1 MKVSVG
7 TTEFMRWAG
16 ATLGIT
22 SLATATSVVLL
33 YAVGTEFAWAIF
45 AGLYVWLAVSIL
57 MWLGAPRYLG
67 PAVRR
72 PSAHSPW
79 RTLDLVA
86 SLRGDVLIRAGATEQ
101 DAVRCAEMHRIIEKL
116 CARIHNAATSPKC
129 RRWQRRAGE
138 ASMRHKGS
146 DKGSAGVHGQ
156 RRDPI

>member
-67 PAVRR
+67 PAVVAL
-72 PSAHSPW
+72 PL
-79 RTLDLVA
+79 TLLGELWIW
-86 SLRGDVLIRAGATEQ
+86 SRAFEG
-101 DAVRCAEMHRIIEKL
+101 MY
-116 CARIHNAATSPKC
+116 
-129 RRWQRRAGE
+129 
-138 ASMRHKGS
+138 
-146 DKGSAGVHGQ
+146 
-156 RRDPI
+156 